1 MSNNEENKQEKKVKQ
16 IKQVNDEDLDI
27 DDDSDEN
34 KNEIKEAKEI
44 KDDDLEENEEKIDR
58 KEIESSYYMDG
69 AKKVFNISSTPFIH
83 EISIINV
90 KNNIPPNRCYLAVE
104 YSKENNSII
113 CIGGSD
119 DKCNQYNKITEYDIS
134 NNIWNFWKCEEQ
146 SETGLELSGHSSNLI
161 NLNDEEKIFIFGG
174 YDNWKQEFTAQSYLV
189 DIKMKNF
196 EKINYY
202 SSYDNN
208 NELPLPRTYHSSN
221 FYEEEVEVKDEDKDE
236 DIEEKVINKVILIYG
251 GTDMNINHLKE
262 DNFQSLWKFDLSK
275 RMWYKINLEI
285 KSPQIN
291 HDGPPRG
298 HTSVL
303 LNDKLYIFGGV
314 TSFKKFQNSL
324 HIINLKEK
332 YIELIDYNKESFK
345 KGCIPEPLA
354 FHSAVLLNDK
364 TMFIHGGLDKR
375 YNATN
380 TCYIYHIN
388 EMKFDKI
395 SIDLIPNLFGHKVV
409 MNPDKNK
416 LYIIGGL
423 DNFKYVG
430 NESLIYKIEREQDNI
445 FNKGKVEFFPMKNIL
460 EISLN
465 KESLAGKQYGETPEH
480 GETRELGET
489 PEPGETREPENKNK
503 KNDENSNKNIR
514 WKKLFYANIN

>member
-16 IKQVNDEDLDI
+16 IKQIKQINDEDLDI
-27 DDDSDEN
+27 DDDIDEN

-44 KDDDLEENEEKIDR
+44 KDDDLEEKEEKIDK
-58 KEIESSYYMDG
+58 KEIESSYYVEG
-69 AKKVFNISSTPFIH
+69 AKKVFNISSTPFIS

-90 KNNIPPNRCYLAVE
+90 KNNIPPNRCYLSVE

-134 NNIWNFWKCEEQ
+134 NNVWNFWKCEEQ

-174 YDNWKQEFTAQSYLV
+174 YDN
-189 DIKMKNF
+189 
-196 EKINYY
+196 
-202 SSYDNN
+202 N

-221 FYEEEVEVKDEDKDE
+221 FYEEEVEVKAEDKDE

-285 KSPQIN
+285 KSQQIN

-314 TSFKKFQNSL
+314 TSFKKFQNSM

-364 TMFIHGGLDKR
+364 KMFIHGGLDKR

-409 MNPDKNK
+409 MNPDKDK

-465 KESLAGKQYGETPEH
+465 KEYLAGKQYGETPEH

-503 KNDENSNKNIR
+503 KNDENSNKKIR
-514 WKKLFYANIN
+514 WKKLFYVNIN